1 MCPVYSI
8 KQQLAVAELGAIP
21 KLVQLLNS
29 GTMGAKRGAALCL
42 GNFSE
47 STPSLSMS
55 VKKKSSKKKSSSSS
69 GGGCCFFPPP
79 EDPKCILH
87 GGPCSVRSSFCL
99 LEADAIEP
107 LVGAI
112 VEKEPLT
119 AEAALTALST
129 LMTDSCKWE
138 ASVKIIH
145 QTGSSLPHYPVQHRV
160 AVAMS
165 GSGEND

>member
-1 MCPVYSI
+1 
-8 KQQLAVAELGAIP
+8 
-21 KLVQLLNS
+21 
-29 GTMGAKRGAALCL
+29 
-42 GNFSE
+42 
-47 STPSLSMS
+47 
-55 VKKKSSKKKSSSSS
+55 
-69 GGGCCFFPPP
+69 
-79 EDPKCILH
+79 
-87 GGPCSVRSSFCL
+87 VRSSFCL

-145 QTGSSLPHYPVQHRV
+145 QTGGAPSTPCSLRPTLFSEFSVL
-160 AVAMS
+160 S
-165 GSGEND
+165 GSAGPGQCLRSQEDWALC